1 MELATFELLL
11 GAQGQRVLHEAA
23 ESYGRVDDLTLGT
36 RLRAA
41 GHPPELV
48 AAAIGQVAL
57 RRRAASKLG
66 AEAASMYFT
75 PDALEQATRAAVS
88 AHRADRLQTLGPRT
102 LVDLG
107 CGIGAD
113 LVSFA
118 RAGLHVHGVELDPVR
133 AAMARENLAV
143 LGLRGTIELVD
154 ATTVDTAS
162 YDVAF
167 VDPARRDGRGR
178 TFDPQAFTPPWPF
191 VESLLAGHGVA
202 KVLPGIAHDLVPDG
216 VEAEWVSER
225 GDLVEACL
233 WGRAFAGARRR
244 ATVLNPT
251 LLGPQGTATLTDEDA
266 PEDTPAG
273 EPGEWWYEPDDAVI
287 RAGLV
292 TAVAALTGGWLVDPH
307 IAYVSS
313 ATLVVTPYAR
323 AFRVLEELPYR
334 EKQLRAALRAHDV
347 GTLTIKK
354 RGVSV
359 VPEVLVKRLRLT
371 GSVTATVILT
381 RVQGEGRAF
390 LVEPVSAPRASA

>member
-1 MELATFELLL
+1 MEPATFDLLL
-11 GAQGQRVLHEAA
+11 GPEGQQVLRETTDA
-23 ESYGRVDDLTLGT
+23 YGYVDDLALGT

-41 GHPPELV
+41 GHAPDLV

-66 AEAASMYFT
+66 ADAASMYFT
-75 PDALEQATRAAVS
+75 PDALEQATRSPVA
-88 AHRADRLQTLGPRT
+88 AHRAARLQALGPRT

-113 LVSFA
+113 LAAFA

-143 LGLRGTIELVD
+143 LGLTGRVEVAD
-154 ATTVDTAS
+154 ATAVDTSS

-167 VDPARRDGRGR
+167 VDPARRSGRGR
-178 TFDPQAFTPPWPF
+178 TFDPHAFTPPWPF
-191 VESLLAGHGVA
+191 VEALLAQNGVA
-202 KVLPGIAHDLVPDG
+202 KVLPGLAHDLVPDG

-233 WGRAFAGARRR
+233 WGRPFAGASRR
-244 ATVLNPT
+244 ATVLSAT
-251 LLGPQGTATLTDEDA
+251 GTATLTEEDL
-266 PEDTPAG
+266 PEDVPVG
-273 EPGEWWYEPDDAVI
+273 EPAEWWYEPDDAVV

-292 TAVAALTGGWLVDPH
+292 AAVAALTGGRLVDPH

-313 ATLVVTPYAR
+313 ATYVATPFAR
-323 AFRVLEELPYR
+323 AFRILDELPYR
-334 EKQLRAALRAHDV
+334 EKPLRAALRERDV

-371 GSVTATVILT
+371 GSATATVILT

-390 LVEPVSAPRASA
+390 LVDPVTTSS

>member
-1 MELATFELLL
+1 MELATFDLLRATE
-11 GAQGQRVLHEAA
+11 GRQVLREATEA
-23 ESYGRVDDLTLGT
+23 YGHVGDLALGT

-41 GHPPELV
+41 GHPPDLV

-57 RRRAASKLG
+57 RRRAAAKLG
-66 AEAASMYFT
+66 ADAGAMYFL
-75 PDALEQATRAAVS
+75 PDALEQATRAGVS
-88 AHRADRLQTLGPRT
+88 AHRAERLQALGPRT

-113 LVSFA
+113 LVAFA
-118 RAGLHVHGVELDPVR
+118 RAGLDVHGVELDPVR
-133 AAMARENLAV
+133 AAMARENLAA
-143 LGLRGTIELVD
+143 LGLPGTIEVAD
-154 ATTVDTAS
+154 ATTVDTSS

-178 TFDPQAFTPPWPF
+178 TFDPSAFSPPWPF
-191 VESLLAGHGVA
+191 VETLLAGHGVA
-202 KVLPGIAHDLVPDG
+202 KVLPGIAHDLVPEG

-233 WGRAFAGARRR
+233 WGRAFAGTGRR
-244 ATVLNPT
+244 ATVL
-251 LLGPQGTATLTDEDA
+251 GRHGRATLTEADA
-266 PEDTPAG
+266 PEDVPVDD
-273 EPGEWWYEPDDAVI
+273 PGEWWYEPDDAVI

-313 ATLVVTPYAR
+313 ARCVTTPYAR
-323 AFRVLEELPYR
+323 AFRVVEELPYR
-334 EKQLRAALRAHDV
+334 EKQLRAALRARDV
-347 GTLTIKK
+347 GTLTVKK

-381 RVQGEGRAF
+381 RVQGEGRAY
-390 LVEPVSAPRASA
+390 LVEPVSAHRASA